1 MGNKKA
7 KTVNFNGERF
17 MQALKYRGLSIR
29 KIGELDSGLGW
40 SDKTLRRAKNT
51 GQISK
56 ELLDALA
63 VFLDVDPGFLGGKY
77 DALCDAIERERGNH
91 ELAEAI
97 RAQIK
102 PERFPYHLSQNHE
115 TMYDRYLDYLLALHN
130 ISNSQLKELPE
141 EERLNFEL
149 EVDRAITP
157 IIAKYF
163 ELDSMGRRGHPDLGV
178 VEAMIQNAMPEP
190 LTAEKFNLR
199 LDTLENTIER
209 EK

>member
-1 MGNKKA
+1 
-7 KTVNFNGERF
+7 

-29 KIGELDSGLGW
+29 KIGALDSELPW

-56 ELLDALA
+56 ELLEDLA

-77 DALCDAIERERGNH
+77 DDFCDAIARERGNP
-91 ELAEAI
+91 ELADAV

-115 TMYDRYLDYLLALHN
+115 TMYDQYLEYLLALHN
-130 ISNSQLKELPE
+130 ISHSQLKELPE
-141 EERLNFEL
+141 AKRLDFEL
-149 EVDRAITP
+149 EIDRAITP
-157 IIAKYF
+157 VIAKYF
-163 ELDSMGRRGHPDLGV
+163 ELDSMGRRGHPDLGA

-190 LTAEKFNLR
+190 LTVEKFNLR
-199 LDTLENTIER
+199 LDELENAIEQ
-209 EK
+209 EN